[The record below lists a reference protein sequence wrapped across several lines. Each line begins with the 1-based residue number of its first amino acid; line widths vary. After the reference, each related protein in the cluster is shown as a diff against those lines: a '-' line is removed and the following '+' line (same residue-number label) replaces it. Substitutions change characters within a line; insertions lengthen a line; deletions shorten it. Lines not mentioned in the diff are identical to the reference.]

1 MVVVFVVM
9 SIVWHI
15 ANILSSG
22 SATKVEDGARAHPLA
37 PRPDTGEGNFCV
49 FFAKAI
55 DTSLCKAH
63 DARMTSTPTEL
74 TTREALE
81 VLGLA
86 DPSSISRLVAEGHL
100 TPTRKLPGRTG
111 AYLFAATDIARLAA
125 ERNAA

>member
-1 MVVVFVVM
+1 
-9 SIVWHI
+9 
-15 ANILSSG
+15 
-22 SATKVEDGARAHPLA
+22 
-37 PRPDTGEGNFCV
+37 
-49 FFAKAI
+49 
-55 DTSLCKAH
+55 
-63 DARMTSTPTEL
+63 MTSTPTEL